1 MDLARHCILCDN
13 QLVNIKDGT
22 TCSLTNKKPDFN
34 KTCIKIELNE
44 KFEQRVKKIN
54 IELENVNR
62 TKTDTYGHVAI
73 YTIISFA
80 VIFGGYYI
88 GKYAFDSGVISTV
101 PLIIIAIGS
110 GILVFAVGPLN
121 KFRNKLTIA
130 KSNREKLDEVLN
142 LYKIDYDIDLE
153 YGEKIHGTRE
163 VQADLKIKRT

>member
-1 MDLARHCILCDN
+1 
-13 QLVNIKDGT
+13 
-22 TCSLTNKKPDFN
+22 
-34 KTCIKIELNE
+34 
-44 KFEQRVKKIN
+44 
-54 IELENVNR
+54 
-62 TKTDTYGHVAI
+62 
-73 YTIISFA
+73 
-80 VIFGGYYI
+80 
-88 GKYAFDSGVISTV
+88 
-101 PLIIIAIGS
+101 LIIIAIGS